1 MGTRRLHHPVR
12 SSVRV
17 LEAVGSHRKYP
28 HSVVPRHY
36 DDLGSAP
43 DRPTSPGP
51 GDGQLAFDATLL
63 IMPRALSAP
72 SALLT
77 RNIVGSAAAF
87 LLTTKAVSVTIPLAI
102 RTD

>member
-1 MGTRRLHHPVR
+1 MGTRRLHHPIR
-12 SSVRV
+12 GSVRV
-17 LEAVGSHRKYP
+17 LEADGSHRKHP
-28 HSVVPRHY
+28 HPVVPRHY

-43 DRPTSPGP
+43 DRATSPDP

-77 RNIVGSAAAF
+77 RNIVGSAADF